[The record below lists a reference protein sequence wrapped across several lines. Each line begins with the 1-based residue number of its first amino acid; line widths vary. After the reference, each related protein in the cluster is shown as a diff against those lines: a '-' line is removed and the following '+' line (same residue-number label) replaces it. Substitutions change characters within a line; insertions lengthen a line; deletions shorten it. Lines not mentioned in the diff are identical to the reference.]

1 LQDLCDV
8 QIDESLVRISG
19 NTFDAEIDRVKY
31 QWEPREDGIDL
42 VKDAKVTIGRRAL
55 DRNTYTTPRVVAQ
68 QNPSVYAHEQQ
79 QNTETNIKAQV
90 AAEQVSKPIDLGYH
104 KRANELGTLV
114 HRAIELV
121 MSGKDSVESY
131 KSRLESALKEF
142 LSSQQ
147 IEEVWSH
154 ARELRDHLESVG
166 IDRSISVE
174 VPVIGRLND
183 STIAVGSIDLL
194 ATGGA
199 LKLII
204 DHKTDSKIELLD
216 DVWAAHRAQLEFYQ
230 KLLPEYGIALNLVR
244 SGQLIH
250 AAGN

>member
-1 LQDLCDV
+1 
-8 QIDESLVRISG
+8 
-19 NTFDAEIDRVKY
+19 
-31 QWEPREDGIDL
+31 
-42 VKDAKVTIGRRAL
+42 
-55 DRNTYTTPRVVAQ
+55 
-68 QNPSVYAHEQQ
+68 
-79 QNTETNIKAQV
+79 
-90 AAEQVSKPIDLGYH
+90 
-104 KRANELGTLV
+104 
-114 HRAIELV
+114 

-216 DVWAAHRAQLEFYQ
+216 DVWAAHRAS
-230 KLLPEYGIALNLVR
+230 A
-244 SGQLIH
+244 
-250 AAGN
+250 